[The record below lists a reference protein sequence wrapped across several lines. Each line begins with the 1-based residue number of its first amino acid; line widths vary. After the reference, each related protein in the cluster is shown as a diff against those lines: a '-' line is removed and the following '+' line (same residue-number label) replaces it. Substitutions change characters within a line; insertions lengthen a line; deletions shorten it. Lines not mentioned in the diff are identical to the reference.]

1 MNNDTMPVIP
11 VPAGL
16 DTRCFVLGEG
26 ALKYLPRLLQQE
38 FPGATPWIVAD
49 DNTWQAAGARAQQL
63 LIDAGMNPAGPYIF
77 PGTPVLHPDFAYSER
92 LAAVMPEKCVPVAVG
107 SGVVNDLVKCA
118 SGLKAVPYCCV
129 PTACSVDGF
138 TSAGAALAVNHNKQ
152 TVKCPPPAA
161 LCADTTIMA
170 TAPAPMLSSGFA
182 DLLTKVVAG
191 ADWIIADTVKEQA
204 IRPDVW
210 ELIQGNIRRWVAD
223 SKDMLNI
230 FEGLAATGYS
240 MQMMLDSRP
249 ASGSEHL
256 FSHVWEMEGL
266 QKDGQDVSHGFKVG
280 VGLLATAILME
291 YIINNDYASVSA
303 KAKAVMSVEER
314 TAEIDALLVKG
325 CYGAEPRKISLAKF
339 RTGSAAAE
347 RRELIASIWSELGQK
362 LKKQLYTFEE
372 LRAMLKNGN
381 CPTTPAEIGLSREQ
395 FLHGIKTA
403 QLIRNRYTILD
414 FLYEAGLLDEA
425 MKNLEKMMD

>member
-1 MNNDTMPVIP
+1 MPTIP
-11 VPAGL
+11 IPAGL

-26 ALKYLPRLLQQE
+26 ALKHLPQLLQQE
-38 FPGATPWIVAD
+38 FPGLTPWVIAD
-49 DNTWQAAGARAQQL
+49 TNTWKAAGAEAQRL
-63 LIDAGMNPAGPYIF
+63 LTAAGMTPAEPYIF
-77 PGTPVLHPDFAYSER
+77 PGTPVLHPDFAYSEL
-92 LAAVMPEKCVPVAVG
+92 LASLMPADCVPVAVG
-107 SGVVNDLVKCA
+107 SGVINDLVKCA
-118 SGLKAVPYCCV
+118 SGLKNVRYCCV

-161 LCADTTIMA
+161 LCADTTVMA

-191 ADWIIADTVKEQA
+191 ADWIIADAVGEQP
-204 IRPDVW
+204 IRSDVW
-210 ELIQGNIRRWVAD
+210 ELIQGNIRRWVSD

-266 QKDGQDVSHGFKVG
+266 QKDGLDVSHGFKVG
-280 VGLLATAILME
+280 VGLLATSLLME
-291 YIINNDYASVSA
+291 FIIKNDYESVSA
-303 KAKAVMSVEER
+303 RAQAPLSIEER
-314 TAEIDALLVKG
+314 TAEIDRLLVKN
-325 CYGAEPRKISLAKF
+325 CYGAEPKKISLAKF
-339 RTGSAAAE
+339 RTGDAALE
-347 RRELIASIWSELGQK
+347 RRALIGKVWKSLAEK
-362 LKKQLYTFEE
+362 LQKQLYSYEE
-372 LRAMLKNGN
+372 LRTMLKEAN
-381 CPTTPAEIGLSREQ
+381 CPLTPADIGLSREQ

-425 MKNLEKMMD
+425 MKNLDRMIVE

>member
-1 MNNDTMPVIP
+1 MSCSPMPVIP

-16 DTRCFVLGEG
+16 ETRCFVLGEG
-26 ALKYLPRLLQQE
+26 ALKYLPQLLKQE
-38 FPGATPWIVAD
+38 FPGLTPWIVAD
-49 DNTWQAAGARAQQL
+49 DNTWQAAGAEAQKL
-63 LIDAGMNPAGPYIF
+63 LSEAGMEPAAPWIF
-77 PGTPVLHPDFAYSER
+77 PGTPVLHPDFAYSQQ
-92 LAAVMPEKCVPVAVG
+92 LAEAMPADCVPVAVG

-118 SGLKAVPYCCV
+118 SGLKKCLYCCV

-152 TVKCPPPAA
+152 TVKCPAPAA
-161 LCADTTIMA
+161 LCADTAIMA

-191 ADWIIADTVKEQA
+191 ADWIIADATGEQP
-204 IRPDVW
+204 IREDVW
-210 ELIQGNIRRWVAD
+210 QLIQGNIRRWVKD

-280 VGLLATAILME
+280 VGLLATSLLME
-291 YIINNDYASVSA
+291 FVINTPVKEAFA
-303 KAKAVMSVEER
+303 KAAPVLSENER
-314 TAEIDALLVKG
+314 VAEIDNLLVKN
-325 CYGAEPRKISLAKF
+325 CYGSEPKKISLAKF
-339 RTGSAAAE
+339 RTGSAAEE
-347 RRELIASIWSELGQK
+347 RRELIAKVWEELQGK
-362 LKKQLYTFEE
+362 LKNQLYTYEE
-372 LRAMLKNGN
+372 LKAMLKEAN
-381 CPTTPAEIGLSREQ
+381 CPVTPQEIGLTKEQ

-425 MKNLEKMMD
+425 MKNLDRMMA

>member
-1 MNNDTMPVIP
+1 MPTIP
-11 VPAGL
+11 IPAGL

-26 ALKYLPRLLQQE
+26 ALTYLPQLLQQE
-38 FPGATPWIVAD
+38 FPGLTPWIIAD
-49 DNTWQAAGARAQQL
+49 TNTWEAAGARAQEL
-63 LIDAGMNPAGPYIF
+63 LVLADMRPAAPYIF
-77 PGTPVLHPDFAYSER
+77 PGTPVLHPDFAYSEH
-92 LAAVMPEKCVPVAVG
+92 LASITPDNCVPVAVG
-107 SGVVNDLVKCA
+107 SGVINDLVKCA
-118 SGLKAVPYCCV
+118 SGLKNIRYCCV

-138 TSAGAALAVNHNKQ
+138 TSAGAALAVDHNKQ

-161 LCADTTIMA
+161 LCADTAIMA

-191 ADWIIADTVKEQA
+191 ADWIIADATGEQA
-204 IRPDVW
+204 IRQDVW

-266 QKDGQDVSHGFKVG
+266 QKDGLDVSHGFKVG
-280 VGLLATAILME
+280 VGLLATSLLME
-291 YIINNDYASVSA
+291 FIINNDYEEISK
-303 KAKAVMSVEER
+303 KAKAPLSVEER
-314 TAEIDALLVKG
+314 TAEIDALLVKD
-325 CYGAEPRKISLAKF
+325 CYGSAPRKISLDKF
-339 RTGSAAAE
+339 KTGTAAE
-347 RRELIASIWSELGQK
+347 ERRALIASVWDSLREK
-362 LKKQLYTFEE
+362 LKKQLYTYDE
-372 LRAMLKNGN
+372 LHAMLKAAN
-381 CPTTPAEIGLSREQ
+381 CPLTPADIGLSREQ
-395 FLHGIKTA
+395 FLHGIRTA

-414 FLYEAGLLDEA
+414 FLYEAGLFDEA
-425 MKNLEKMMD
+425 LKNLDKMIVE

>member
-1 MNNDTMPVIP
+1 MNKMPEIP
-11 VPAGL
+11 IPAGL

-26 ALKYLPRLLQQE
+26 ALKYLPQLLQQE
-38 FPGATPWIVAD
+38 FPGLTPWVIAD
-49 DNTWQAAGARAQQL
+49 TNTWEAAGARAQEL
-63 LIDAGMNPAGPYIF
+63 LEEANMSPASPYIF
-77 PGTPVLHPDFAYSER
+77 PGTPVLHPDFAYSEQ
-92 LAAVMPEKCVPVAVG
+92 LASVMPDKCVPVAVG
-107 SGVVNDLVKCA
+107 SGVINDLVKCA
-118 SGLKAVPYCCV
+118 SGLKNVRYCCV

-161 LCADTTIMA
+161 LCADVTIMA

-191 ADWIIADTVKEQA
+191 ADWIIADATGEQA

-210 ELIQGNIRRWVAD
+210 ELIQGNIRRWVTD
-223 SKDMLNI
+223 PKDMLNI

-266 QKDGQDVSHGFKVG
+266 QKDGLDVSHGFKVG
-280 VGLLATAILME
+280 VGLLASALLME
-291 YIINNDYASVSA
+291 FIINNDYESVSP
-303 KAKAVMSVEER
+303 KAKAPLTVEER
-314 TAEIDALLVKG
+314 TAEINALLEKG
-325 CYGAEPRKISLAKF
+325 CYGTEPAKISLAKF
-339 RTGSAAAE
+339 KTGAAAE
-347 RRELIASIWSELGQK
+347 ERRALIASLWDSLRSK
-362 LKKQLYTFEE
+362 LKKQLYTFDE
-372 LRAMLKNGN
+372 LHAMLKAAN
-381 CPTTPAEIGLSREQ
+381 CPLTPAEIGLSREQ
-395 FLHGIKTA
+395 FLHGIRTA

-414 FLYEAGLLDEA
+414 LLYEAGLLDEA
-425 MKNLEKMMD
+425 MKELDRMIVE